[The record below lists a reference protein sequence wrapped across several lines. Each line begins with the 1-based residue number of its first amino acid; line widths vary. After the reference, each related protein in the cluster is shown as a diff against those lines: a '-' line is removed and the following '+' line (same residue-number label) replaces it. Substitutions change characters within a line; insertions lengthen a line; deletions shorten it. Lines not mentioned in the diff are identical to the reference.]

1 MVRNSQK
8 MPAMRNNKK
17 ESNLRVMFL
26 KVTFGVKKAK
36 QNETK
41 SKLSKQRLN
50 KSAGDV
56 VSLSSEKQN
65 KYSKNGY

>member
-1 MVRNSQK
+1 MVRDSQK

-41 SKLSKQRLN
+41 SKLIVLIK
-50 KSAGDV
+50 
-56 VSLSSEKQN
+56 
-65 KYSKNGY
+65 

>member
-8 MPAMRNNKK
+8 MLAMQNNKK
-17 ESNLRVMFL
+17 ESNLQVMFL
-26 KVTFGVKKAK
+26 KVTFGVKKET

-50 KSAGDV
+50 KTCT
-56 VSLSSEKQN
+56 
-65 KYSKNGY
+65 